1 MNPMEVSMK
10 QSLILAA
17 LTSFRGERSAKA
29 SFHLLN
35 GKRTIQTVQDGT
47 FFNNLFLFDVLPQLT
62 IEAFQQSLDM
72 LKQEQF
78 IYEEDR
84 LCLHT
89 EKAKRETEAFLA
101 KHPYLYAL
109 KGWQYGK
116 VERHFWERFA
126 LLVQSISYLHDQQ
139 TFAPTTFNV
148 WNQQWVRKI
157 LKRHFHDLAALRQ
170 QLYQE
175 CETLLTDVE
184 DLDANLFVQQL
195 SRPGKIGLT
204 KAQIAREMGL
214 DESEVQLRTKRLIH
228 RFCQSGYQ
236 EPHRYPVLATCF
248 DPEEIN
254 LLTLTATKTAHLYKQ
269 HQDLNVIA
277 KIRRL
282 KRSTI
287 EDHIVEMAMVDRS
300 FSIAP
305 FVDESVQA
313 QVEAI
318 VANQQ
323 VRLKAIRNQLDD
335 SVSYFQIRLILAKK
349 EGDTHVRT

>member
-1 MNPMEVSMK
+1 MK

-47 FFNNLFLFDVLPQLT
+47 FFNNLFLFGTLPQLT
-62 IEAFQQSLDM
+62 VEQFEQSLEN
-72 LKQEQF
+72 LKHEQL
-78 IYEEDR
+78 IYEKDR
-84 LCLHT
+84 LCLQT

-101 KHPYLYAL
+101 KHPYLYSL

-139 TFAPTTFNV
+139 SFAPTTFNI
-148 WNQQWVRKI
+148 WSQQWVRNI
-157 LKRHFHDLAALRQ
+157 LKRHLHDLAALRQ

-175 CETLLTDVE
+175 CESLLTEVE

-204 KAQIAREMGL
+204 KAQISKEMGL
-214 DESEVQLRTKRLIH
+214 DKREVQLRTKGLIH
-228 RFCQSGYQ
+228 LFCQSGYQ

-248 DPEEIN
+248 DSEEIN
-254 LLTLTATKTAHLYKQ
+254 LLTLTASKTANLYKQ
-269 HQDLNVIA
+269 HQNLDVIA

-287 EDHIVEMAMVDRS
+287 EDHIVEMAMMDRT

-305 FVDESVQA
+305 FVDESLQA
-313 QVEAI
+313 QVGVI

-323 VRLKAIRNQLDD
+323 VRLKAIRDQLDD
-335 SVSYFQIRLILAKK
+335 GVSYFQIRLILAKR
-349 EGDTHVRT
+349 EGDKHVRA